1 MTRNLRIV
9 GAHLIAVTRNAPVRP
24 GSAHVRVDDVAL
36 ARRCT
41 IGDRAAQR
49 ELFQRERRRVHGTL
63 YRILGS
69 NAEIDD
75 LLQDAFIEIFR
86 SLATFR
92 GEAMLGTW
100 IDRITVRVAYAY
112 LTKRR
117 VDTVHLALVPEPRGD
132 ELGADER
139 AMTREA
145 AAHLYAALDRVPA
158 AQRIAFALH
167 VVDGRLIKDVAKT
180 TNASVVATKVRIWR
194 TWRALER
201 AARRDPLLC
210 DLLRAPSERRASQ
223 GDGP

>member
-1 MTRNLRIV
+1 M
-9 GAHLIAVTRNAPVRP
+9 GVTRSAPSRP
-24 GSAHVRVDDVAL
+24 GTAHVRVDDVAL
-36 ARRCT
+36 ARRCAV
-41 IGDRAAQR
+41 GDRAAQR

-86 SLATFR
+86 SIPSFR

-100 IDRITVRVAYAY
+100 IDRITVRVAYAH
-112 LTKRR
+112 LGKRR
-117 VDTVHLALVPEPRGD
+117 IDTLHLALVPEPRGD
-132 ELGADER
+132 ELAADER
-139 AMTREA
+139 AMTRQA

-167 VVDGRLIKDVAKT
+167 VVDGRLVKDVAQA

-201 AARRDPLLC
+201 AARRDPLLR
-210 DLLRAPSERRASQ
+210 DLLREPPERRPSSR
-223 GDGP
+223 P

>member
-1 MTRNLRIV
+1 
-9 GAHLIAVTRNAPVRP
+9 VTRSAPSRP
-24 GSAHVRVDDVAL
+24 GTAHVRVDDVAL
-36 ARRCT
+36 AHRCT
-41 IGDRAAQR
+41 LGDRAAQR

-75 LLQDAFIEIFR
+75 LVQDAFIEIFR
-86 SLATFR
+86 SLRTFR

-100 IDRITVRVAYAY
+100 LDRITIRVAYAH

-117 VDTVHLALVPEPRGD
+117 VDTVHLSLVSEPRSD
-132 ELGADER
+132 ELAADDR
-139 AMTREA
+139 AMTRQA

-158 AQRIAFALH
+158 AQRIAFTLH
-167 VVDGRLIKDVAKT
+167 VVDGRLVKDVAHA

-201 AARRDPLLC
+201 AARRDPLLR
-210 DLLRAPSERRASQ
+210 DLLQSPSQKRRAQ
-223 GDGP
+223 EGRA